1 MQQQLVEHVSVLS
14 VAQEHVTELDRELKS
29 RASVT
34 YQMESL
40 LEEEKKEHHLLST
53 QLASVIAEKERC
65 LQEMSEL
72 QSKLHSIQV
81 LLTHT

>member
-14 VAQEHVTELDRELKS
+14 AAQERVTELDRELKS

>member
-14 VAQEHVTELDRELKS
+14 AAQERVTELDRELKS

-81 LLTHT
+81 LLKHT

>member
-14 VAQEHVTELDRELKS
+14 VAQERVTELDRELKG
-29 RASVT
+29 RANVT